1 MKVQELGI
9 EEMARTGATHRVIIK
24 AEDINGV
31 GTGYGALSAAAAAST
46 TGTLNPF
53 GALAA
58 GVLSQFVAGFLK
70 TAFVPASA
78 TALTLT
84 SGYDLVSGTDKASGY
99 QTAVSV
105 CSGATPISYFP
116 QEIADVDD
124 SAADATFGAP
134 ELAVVNAT
142 TIAVNKLIRLVRK
155 PFAVANTVQVL
166 FTSSTANLTDFVG
179 AGEVHLYYRL
189 WDLANAA

>member
-1 MKVQELGI
+1 
-9 EEMARTGATHRVIIK
+9 MARTGATHRVIIK
-24 AEDINGV
+24 SEDINGV
-31 GTGYGALSAAAAAST
+31 GTGYGALSASAAAAT

-53 GALAA
+53 AALAA
-58 GVLSQFVAGFLK
+58 GVMSQFVAGFLK
-70 TAFVPASA
+70 TAFLPASA

-84 SGYDLVSGTDKASGY
+84 GGYDLASGTDKAAGY
-99 QTAVSV
+99 QAAVSV

-116 QEIADVDD
+116 TEIADIDD

-142 TIAVNKLIRLVRK
+142 TIAVNKLIRQNRK
-155 PFAVANTVQVL
+155 VFAVANTVQVL